1 MNRPL
6 IPSRRVKVGD
16 FGTTKMPH
24 SEVCMSM
31 RVAGKVMR
39 FKVLSERLVQLYDPD
54 NYSKFGAPILPGEA
68 GIFTDSDGMYYY
80 TVG

>member
-1 MNRPL
+1 MPPHRY
-6 IPSRRVKVGD
+6 IRVGQ